1 MARFTRLAA
10 VAAVAATA
18 FALSACAPAAD
29 DDGATDPSADTVFM
43 IASGADNPL
52 EGGVLAF
59 VRDEVAADYGITI
72 ETRELQDSRILN
84 ESLSAGEIDGHVA
97 IHEPYLN
104 IVLEGETSWDLAAVA
119 PIYTSLVTLAS
130 TKHDTIEGLPQGAL
144 IAIPDDPVNGA
155 AALNVLQQV
164 GLIELDSSVKPA
176 AFTIEDIV
184 KNEKEVT
191 FVPAG
196 AAQLARSVEDADLAF
211 LPTSFLRAAGYDKS
225 VEVVT
230 MSFPD
235 DYAIQL
241 VVRGIDAKT
250 PGYEKLIA
258 AFKDPRVA
266 DYVDGEFGDIA
277 TGIRE

>member
-10 VAAVAATA
+10 VVAVAATA
-18 FALSACAPAAD
+18 FALSACANSAD
-29 DDGATDPSADTVFM
+29 NAATDPNADPVF
-43 IASGADNPL
+43 ILASGADNPL
-52 EGGVLAF
+52 EGGVLNF
-59 VRDEVAADYGITI
+59 VRETVAPDYGVVI

-84 ESLSAGEIDGHVA
+84 ESLAAGEIDGHVA
-97 IHEPYLN
+97 IHEPYLD
-104 IVLEGETSWDLAAVA
+104 IVLAGETGWDLAAVV

-130 TKHDTIEGLPQGAL
+130 TKHDTIESLPQGAL

-164 GLIELDSSVKPA
+164 GLLELDSSVKPA
-176 AFTIEDIV
+176 AYTVEDIV
-184 KNEKEVT
+184 KNEKNVT

-211 LPTSFLRAAGYDKS
+211 LPTSFLRAAGYDDS

-241 VVRGIDAKT
+241 VIRGADVNSADYK
-250 PGYEKLIA
+250 KLIS

-266 DYVDGEFGDIA
+266 DYVEDEFGDIA

>member
-1 MARFTRLAA
+1 MARGGRDRWPRRHPR
-10 VAAVAATA
+10 
-18 FALSACAPAAD
+18 ALPRHR
-29 DDGATDPSADTVFM
+29 PRR
-43 IASGADNPL
+43 
-52 EGGVLAF
+52 
-59 VRDEVAADYGITI
+59 RDQLGP
-72 ETRELQDSRILN
+72 R
-84 ESLSAGEIDGHVA
+84 GHR
-97 IHEPYLN
+97 
-104 IVLEGETSWDLAAVA
+104 

-130 TKHDTIEGLPQGAL
+130 TKHDTIEALPQGAL

-164 GLIELDSSVKPA
+164 GLIEIDSSVKPA
-176 AFTIEDIV
+176 AYTVQDIV
-184 KNEKEVT
+184 KNEKNVT

-211 LPTSFLRAAGYDKS
+211 LPTSFLRAAGYDES

-235 DYAIQL
+235 EYAIQL
-241 VVRGIDAKT
+241 VIRGADASDANYK
-250 PGYEKLIA
+250 KLIE

-266 DYVDGEFGDIA
+266 DYVEAEFGDIA

>member
-1 MARFTRLAA
+1 MARNTRLAA
-10 VAAVAATA
+10 VVAVTAVAAL
-18 FALSACAPAAD
+18 ALSACAPA
-29 DDGATDPSADTVFM
+29 GKEETTDTDAGTVFLL
-43 IASGADNPL
+43 ASGADNPL
-52 EGGVLAF
+52 EGGVLGF

-84 ESLSAGEIDGHVA
+84 ESLAAGEIDGHVA
-97 IHEPYLN
+97 IHEPYLG
-104 IVLEGETSWDLAAVA
+104 IVLDGEPSWDLAAVA

-130 TKHDTIEGLPQGAL
+130 TKHDTIEALPQGAL

-164 GLIELDSSVKPA
+164 GLIELDDSVEPA
-176 AFTIEDIV
+176 AYTVQDIV
-184 KNEKEVT
+184 TNEKQVT

-211 LPTSFLRAAGYDKS
+211 LPTSFLRAAGYDES

-235 DYAIQL
+235 EYAIQL
-241 VVRGIDAKT
+241 VIRGADASDANYT
-250 PGYEKLIA
+250 KLIE

-266 DYVDGEFGDIA
+266 DYVEAEFGDIA